1 MDHQRSQESYPQY
14 ADFFLAIYF
23 AFTFTVARFFFEL
36 YAYQKLAAWWI
47 NWNIGHGLDKLLNEA
62 DHSKI
67 SKTAESLWKLTC
79 YIAFEAFI
87 YHISCKEPWF
97 ADTDSFFHGWPNQ
110 TVKQPLKLYYT
121 SQCGFYIYNVLSL
134 LIWEARKKDFSV
146 MMAHHLVAL
155 VLIGCS
161 YMTRLFRIGSVVL
174 ALHDVTD
181 AILELAKLCKYS
193 GMEICASICFGM

>member
-110 TVKQPLKLYYT
+110 TVK
-121 SQCGFYIYNVLSL
+121 
-134 LIWEARKKDFSV
+134 
-146 MMAHHLVAL
+146 
-155 VLIGCS
+155 
-161 YMTRLFRIGSVVL
+161 LFRIGSVVL